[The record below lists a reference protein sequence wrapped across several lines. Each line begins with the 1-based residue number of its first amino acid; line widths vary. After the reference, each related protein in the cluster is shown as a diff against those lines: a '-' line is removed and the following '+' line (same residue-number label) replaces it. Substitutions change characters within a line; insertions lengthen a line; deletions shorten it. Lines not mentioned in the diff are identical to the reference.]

1 MNARGSRKLTSLA
14 LPALIAT
21 SAFAQSPGSPADAY
35 ARAIHLGNL
44 SSAYVGE
51 LLVRCVEAGA
61 WSEEHAEARTKAYL
75 ARNAVTMRRI
85 DEWSKAAEKRL
96 DAAGQGRS
104 VRERAQEAGM
114 QAVLEAS
121 QRAKRELRTARDAQ
135 ADCRSTQSR
144 IDAGDYDLDRDR
156 ELTALLAKRE

>member
-1 MNARGSRKLTSLA
+1 MNAYGMRKLTCLA
-14 LPALIAT
+14 LPALIAS

-35 ARAIHLGNL
+35 ARAIHLSNL

-61 WSEEHAEARTKAYL
+61 WNEAHAETRTKAYL
-75 ARNAVTMRRI
+75 ARNAVTTRRI
-85 DEWSKAAEKRL
+85 DEWSTAVEKRL

-104 VRERAQEAGM
+104 ARARGEEAGM

-121 QRAKRELRTARDAQ
+121 QRVKRELRASRDAQ
-135 ADCRSTQSR
+135 ADCLSTQTR
-144 IDAGDYDLDRDR
+144 IDAGAHDLDRDL
-156 ELTALLAKRE
+156 ELTGILAKRE